1 MELEIC
7 EHEVDSAFRGP
18 RTSST
23 APNMISSTSSPE
35 YTSNNYNSSSTTNK
49 EEEKPPS
56 SSTHQILGMY
66 PVPNEYGNGTLR
78 RQQRHQSS
86 LGRNRGTL
94 QLNGRPSS
102 ERLDSHGSSSIIWNT
117 SNGHPNLIEPN
128 SFPHGVHIIA
138 HPSGYQVPYMTYHP
152 AERLATNQ
160 YICMHPHEDSV
171 SSSSI
176 DQVPVGGL
184 IGERGSMQSEVASSS
199 CANPLDI
206 YNNNPHTIS
215 ASRHS
220 GSQLRRGSIPSAS
233 DTNNLPDLEDTSY
246 IVEGGVLPLP
256 MPPINEQH
264 MIRCSSIIQNRIH
277 NRIHNYPTGNG
288 ITNPRYICSF

>member
-1 MELEIC
+1 M
-7 EHEVDSAFRGP
+7 
-18 RTSST
+18 
-23 APNMISSTSSPE
+23 SSTSSPE

-86 LGRNRGTL
+86 LSRNRGTL
-94 QLNGRPSS
+94 QLNARPSS
-102 ERLDSHGSSSIIWNT
+102 ERLDSHGSSSIIWNS

-138 HPSGYQVPYMTYHP
+138 HPAGCQVPYVTYHP
-152 AERLATNQ
+152 TEWLATNQ
-160 YICMHPHEDSV
+160 YLCMHPYEGNISR
-171 SSSSI
+171 SSI
-176 DQVPVGGL
+176 DQLPVDGL
-184 IGERGSMQSEVASSS
+184 IGESGSMQGEVTSSS
-199 CANPLDI
+199 CANPLNF

-215 ASRHS
+215 ASLHS
-220 GSQLRRGSIPSAS
+220 GSQLCGGLIPSAS

-288 ITNPRYICSF
+288 VTNPRYICSFYMISV

>member
-1 MELEIC
+1 MYL
-7 EHEVDSAFRGP
+7 V
-18 RTSST
+18 
-23 APNMISSTSSPE
+23 NQV
-35 YTSNNYNSSSTTNK
+35 NSLYTTNK

-56 SSTHQILGMY
+56 SSTHQILGLY

-94 QLNGRPSS
+94 QLNARPSS

-160 YICMHPHEDSV
+160 YICMHPHEGSV

-184 IGERGSMQSEVASSS
+184 IGERGSMQGEVASSS

-206 YNNNPHTIS
+206 YNLNPQTIS

-220 GSQLRRGSIPSAS
+220 GSQLRGGSIPSAS